1 MLCCAAPRMTRDLHQ
16 PHDRL
21 FRKVFSEPAE
31 AAGLLRAY
39 VPGWLAETLDWS
51 SLTLMPASYVD
62 DELQASESDLLF
74 AVEQRPWAAESGEER
89 RSLRLYLLFEHQST
103 PDRMMSFRLL
113 KYCCRIW
120 DDFLRSDEGKERP
133 ELPPIVPLVFYQ
145 GESSWRHA
153 TEFSELFAESVRGW
167 PWTPQF
173 KHLLVDQSE
182 TGVEAVP
189 GETLGRAAQLAL
201 MAAAGR
207 EVRAALAREALART
221 VRLMGEL
228 HRAGQGERIGP
239 VVLYVIGTQDN
250 ETLREFDAALRRE
263 VPGPGG
269 DMKTYGEQLIQEGR
283 QEGLQEG
290 LQEGVLKGL
299 REGVLKGRQEG
310 LQEGLQEG
318 VLKGLREGV
327 LKGRQEGRVEGR
339 QEGRVEGRVEG
350 RHEGRHEGRQEGRQ
364 EGQIATIESFLRA
377 GVGWSTIKQ
386 ATGIDQEAFEL
397 LRGQTHAADRELT

>member
-1 MLCCAAPRMTRDLHQ
+1 MPRDLHQ

-31 AAGLLRAY
+31 AVGLLRVY

-62 DELQASESDLLF
+62 DELRASESDLLF
-74 AVEQRPWAAESGEER
+74 AVEWRPGAAESGEAR
-89 RSLRLYLLFEHQST
+89 RSLRLYLLFEHQSS
-103 PDRMMSFRLL
+103 PDRLMRFRLL
-113 KYCCRIW
+113 KYCCGIW
-120 DDFLRSDEGKERP
+120 DDFLRSAEAKETP

-173 KHLLVDQSE
+173 KHLLVDQSQA
-182 TGVEAVP
+182 GVGEVP

-207 EVRAALAREALART
+207 EVRGALARAALART

-250 ETLREFDAALRRE
+250 ETLREFFAALRRE

-283 QEGLQEG
+283 QEGL
-290 LQEGVLKGL
+290 
-299 REGVLKGRQEG
+299 R
-310 LQEGLQEG
+310 EG

-339 QEGRVEGRVEG
+339 HEGRQEGRHEGRVEGRHEGRQEGRHEGREEGRHEGRQEGRVEGRVEG
-350 RHEGRHEGRQEGRQ
+350 RHEGRQEGRQ
-364 EGQIATIESFLRA
+364 EGQVATIESFLRA
-377 GVGWSTIKQ
+377 GVGWATIKQ

-397 LRGQTHAADRELT
+397 LRRKTHPADRELN

>member
-1 MLCCAAPRMTRDLHQ
+1 MTRDLHQ

-31 AAGLLRAY
+31 AAGLLRVY

-51 SLTLMPASYVD
+51 SLTLVPASYVD

-74 AVEQRPWAAESGEER
+74 AVEQRPGGAESGEER

-120 DDFLRSDEGKERP
+120 DDFLRSDEGKETP

-167 PWTPQF
+167 PWTPKF

-182 TGVEAVP
+182 TRVEAVP

-201 MAAAGR
+201 MAAARR

-269 DMKTYGEQLIQEGR
+269 DMMTYGEQLIQEGR

-290 LQEGVLKGL
+290 LQEG
-299 REGVLKGRQEG
+299 RQ
-310 LQEGLQEG
+310 QG

-339 QEGRVEGRVEG
+339 QEGRVEGRQEGRVEG

-377 GVGWSTIKQ
+377 GVGWATIKQ

-397 LRGQTHAADRELT
+397 LRRQTHPADRELT

>member
-1 MLCCAAPRMTRDLHQ
+1 MTRDLHQ

-31 AAGLLRAY
+31 AAGLLRVY

-62 DELQASESDLLF
+62 DELRASESDLLF
-74 AVEQRPWAAESGEER
+74 AVEQRPGAAEPGEER

-113 KYCCRIW
+113 KYCCGIW

-167 PWTPQF
+167 PWTPKF

-269 DMKTYGEQLIQEGR
+269 DMMTYGEQLIQEGR

-290 LQEGVLKGL
+290 LQEG
-299 REGVLKGRQEG
+299 RQ
-310 LQEGLQEG
+310 QG

-339 QEGRVEGRVEG
+339 QEGRVEGRQEGRVEG
-350 RHEGRHEGRQEGRQ
+350 RHEGRQEGWQEGRQ

-377 GVGWSTIKQ
+377 GVGWATIKQ

-397 LRGQTHAADRELT
+397 LRRQTHPADRELT